1 MSAKDKVFEVKVYL
15 VNTMIKYLMQ
25 NDHRDKLAVSI
36 HFLVRKHNFWE
47 IYNKYILFDKIM
59 ILDFLNCLFFV

>member
-47 IYNKYILFDKIM
+47 IYKYKQIYSI
-59 ILDFLNCLFFV
+59 